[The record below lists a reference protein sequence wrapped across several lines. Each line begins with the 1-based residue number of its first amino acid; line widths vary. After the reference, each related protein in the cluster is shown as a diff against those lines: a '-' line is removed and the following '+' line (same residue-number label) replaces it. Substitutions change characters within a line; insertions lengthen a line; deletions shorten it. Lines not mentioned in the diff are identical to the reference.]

1 MRRLVRVSVVILAVV
16 VVPIA
21 ALAQTPIPSKP
32 VARAAVDGVELE
44 YEVRGRGETVVLIH
58 AGIFA
63 DWFAP
68 LLART
73 ELTDKYRVVSYH
85 RAGYAGSTHPTGAVS
100 IAEHATHLRA
110 LMRHLGIV
118 RAHLVGHSSGGN
130 IALQLAMESPELVQS
145 IALLEAA
152 IPATTDSGR
161 LLASNPAMAPAFER
175 FRAGDHAGAVDFFM
189 RMVSGPDYRASLDRV
204 MPGAFERGVADA
216 ATFFAQELPALR
228 EWTFTREAASRISQP
243 VLAVMGERSPS
254 VSPIW
259 PRRHEIL
266 LTWLPNVEPFV
277 LPGTTHVLH
286 IEEPRAMAN
295 ALVTFFARH
304 RITAR

>member
-1 MRRLVRVSVVILAVV
+1 
-16 VVPIA
+16 
-21 ALAQTPIPSKP
+21 
-32 VARAAVDGVELE
+32 VELE
-44 YEVRGRGETVVLIH
+44 YEVRGRGEPVVLIH
-58 AGIFA
+58 AGIFP

-68 LLART
+68 LLAQPT
-73 ELTDKYRVVSYH
+73 LTDKYRVVSYH
-85 RAGYAGSTHPTGAVS
+85 RAGYAGSTHPSAAVT
-100 IAEHATHLRA
+100 IADHAKHLRA

-118 RAHLVGHSSGGN
+118 RAHLVGHSSGGT
-130 IALQLAMESPELVQS
+130 IALQLATESPELVQS
-145 IALLEAA
+145 IALLEAS

-189 RMVSGPDYRASLDRV
+189 RMVSGPDYRAPLDRAV
-204 MPGAFERGVADA
+204 PGAFERGVADA

-228 EWTFTREAASRISQP
+228 EWTFTREGAGRISQP
-243 VLAVMGERSPS
+243 ALAVMGERSPS

-277 LPGTTHVLH
+277 LPGATHMLH
-286 IEEPRAMAN
+286 VEAPRGMAD
-295 ALVTFFARH
+295 ALVAFFARH
-304 RITAR
+304 PITAK